1 MKKPIGTQLYSVR
14 NELDK
19 DFEGTLRK
27 LAAMGFDGV
36 ELAGL
41 PKGVTPQAAVALLKE
56 LKLAVVGGHMALP
69 LGDQKNQVIEAAKA
83 LGCKTII
90 NSKSAAD
97 FKTLDLIKQSCE
109 QFNEAGRNA
118 TQAGLRL
125 AVHNHWYEFEKIGD
139 RLVFDVMLEHLAP
152 EVLFEIDTY
161 WARTAGADPAAAI
174 TRLGARA
181 PLIHIKDG
189 PCVLGQ
195 PMVAAGTGAM
205 KFPPI
210 LKAAQHAEWLV
221 VELDA
226 CATDMMDAMRN
237 SLAYL
242 RANT

>member
-14 NELDK
+14 NELGK

-41 PKGVTPQAAVALLKE
+41 PQGVTTQAAVALLKD

-69 LGDQKNQVIEAAKA
+69 LGDQKNQVIESAKA
-83 LGCKTII
+83 LGCKAII

-118 TQAGLRL
+118 AQAGLRL

-152 EVLFEIDTY
+152 EVFFEIDTY
-161 WARTAGADPAAAI
+161 WVRTAGADPVAAI

-189 PCVLGQ
+189 PCVQGQ
-195 PMVAAGTGAM
+195 PMVAAGSGAM
-205 KFPPI
+205 TFPPI

-226 CATDMMDAMRN
+226 CATDMLDAMRD